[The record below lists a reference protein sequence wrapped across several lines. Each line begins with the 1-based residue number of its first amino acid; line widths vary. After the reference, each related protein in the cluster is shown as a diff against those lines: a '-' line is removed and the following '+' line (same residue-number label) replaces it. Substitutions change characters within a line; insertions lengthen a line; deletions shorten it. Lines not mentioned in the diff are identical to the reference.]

1 MYFTSLFFY
10 NRNFELQKT
19 VVDLRKSF
27 HRTVT
32 TVAQYFRMMLHLLKS
47 DFRDQNTYLCN
58 RKRVAKRTI
67 LRRNSARI
75 EFFYRKTEYGFWQ
88 KAILIDSLILP
99 SQKYWVFLLLF
110 KESLPMS
117 EWSRKSC
124 EAEIGRHF

>member
-1 MYFTSLFFY
+1 MKSYEKLKHFIQNCNRVQVFLYFTSLFFY

-58 RKRVAKRTI
+58 RK
-67 LRRNSARI
+67 S
-75 EFFYRKTEYGFWQ
+75 
-88 KAILIDSLILP
+88 
-99 SQKYWVFLLLF
+99 VFPCVGCKKNHF
-110 KESLPMS
+110 KE
-117 EWSRKSC
+117 K
-124 EAEIGRHF
+124 